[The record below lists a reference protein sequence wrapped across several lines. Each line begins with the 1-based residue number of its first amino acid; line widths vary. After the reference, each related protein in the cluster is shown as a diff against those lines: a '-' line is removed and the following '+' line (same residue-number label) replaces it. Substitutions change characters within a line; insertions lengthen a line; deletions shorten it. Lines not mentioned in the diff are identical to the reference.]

1 MLAAFVRAVEP
12 GAVSGLRWVICSGE
26 ALGWEV
32 VEEFG
37 SRLAGVG
44 LFNLYGPTEAAVDV
58 TSWDCSDGVVGGSVP
73 IGRPVW
79 NTQVYV
85 LDDFL
90 RPVPPG
96 VTGELYLA
104 GVQLARGY
112 AGRPGLTA
120 ERFVA
125 CPFPGSDRM
134 YRTGDRARWSAQGE
148 LLYAGRV
155 DDQVKIR
162 GFRIELGEI
171 EAVLAGHENVGQVAV
186 VAREDQP
193 GVKRLVAYVVPSG
206 DGVDGEALREHA
218 GRVVPEYMVPAA
230 VVVLDALPVTVNGK
244 LDRAALPAPNF
255 GGTSGRGPATAL
267 EEILCGLFREVLG
280 LDWVGAEDS
289 FLELGGDSVLA
300 TRLIVRIRTVL
311 DTEVGIRDLF
321 RGPTVAELARLVDA
335 RRDTGVRRPAL
346 VAAERPEVLPLSFG
360 QQRMWF
366 LNQLDEAG
374 ADAAYNVPL
383 VLRLSGELDLS
394 ALESA
399 LGDVADR
406 HESLRTVFP

>member
-1 MLAAFVRAVEP
+1 
-12 GAVSGLRWVICSGE
+12 
-26 ALGWEV
+26 LGWEV

-58 TSWDCSDGVVGGSVP
+58 TWWDCAGGTVAGSVP

-79 NTQVYV
+79 NTQTYV
-85 LDDFL
+85 LDEFL

-125 CPFPGSDRM
+125 CPFPGSDRL
-134 YRTGDRARWSAQGE
+134 YRTGDLARWTQDGE
-148 LLYAGRV
+148 LLYSGRT

-206 DGVDGEALREHA
+206 DGIDAEALREHA
-218 GRVVPEYMVPAA
+218 GRALPEYMVPTAI
-230 VVVLDALPVTVNGK
+230 VSLDAFPVTVNGK
-244 LDRAALPAPNF
+244 LDRAALPAPEF
-255 GGTSGRGPATAL
+255 TGGAGRGPETPV
-267 EEILCGLFREVLG
+267 EELLCGLFREVLG
-280 LDWVGAEDS
+280 VEWVGAEDS
-289 FLELGGDSVLA
+289 FFELGGDSIMSMLVVARARRAGVLLTARQVFEHRTPAALSRVAA
-300 TRLIVRIRTVL
+300 TVEATGRADERATGTVPMTPL
-311 DTEVGIRDLF
+311 MRELAERS
-321 RGPTVAELARLVDA
+321 GPTVLTGAFSQTMVLEVPPGLELPRLEAALRLV
-335 RRDTGVRRPAL
+335 
-346 VAAERPEVLPLSFG
+346 
-360 QQRMWF
+360 
-366 LNQLDEAG
+366 LD
-374 ADAAYNVPL
+374 
-383 VLRLSGELDLS
+383 
-394 ALESA
+394 
-399 LGDVADR
+399 
-406 HESLRTVFP
+406 